1 MDLFK
6 FIILRIFNIKFYHIF
21 IKLIYNLILIFNNII
36 NNDEKNKVLAWK
48 NYERI
53 NIQIFLV
60 YKITSFDDDFNND
73 DWKNR
78 LELKNN
84 NNSYKNDNSDIL
96 FFIFDKNK

>member
-1 MDLFK
+1 M
-6 FIILRIFNIKFYHIF
+6 IIIKVI
-21 IKLIYNLILIFNNII
+21 ILIFNNII
-36 NNDEKNKVLAWK
+36 NNDEKNKVFAWK

-84 NNSYKNDNSDIL
+84 NNSYKNDNSNIL